1 MGPNS
6 DQTQLT
12 NDQETGERSDGSAR
26 QPGLVLVFS
35 RDKARLVPHTLQ
47 PSGLSFV
54 GRNDFANAVQDD
66 DRVSRQHVAVRVV
79 EAGFEVSDP
88 GSRNGTFVDGV
99 RLEAPIVVNEGAVI
113 RLGRSLAILV
123 ADLRSFSPPRPLEE
137 GDAIV
142 GPRLRLAWEELRA
155 IGRAGEHVLILG
167 ESGSGKE
174 RAAAVFHEALG
185 KVGPFVAVNC
195 STIPIGVAER
205 LLFGARRGAYSGA
218 DKDAVGYLQAAD
230 GGTLFLDEI
239 AELDLEVQ
247 AKLLRAIEAREILPL
262 GASHPVRVNVRICA
276 ATHTD
281 LRTLVSRGRF
291 REDLYFRL
299 GRPSVRLPP
308 LRERR
313 EEIPWLIA
321 RELGSVR
328 PRVELVEACL
338 VRPWPGNVREL
349 RSEIRQA
356 ALRAKQR
363 DRDEVTSSDLDE
375 VAGTSFEAPDAPNRE
390 GPQPL
395 VVRHRAVSPEDEQI
409 RAALAEA
416 KGNVTSAARALGIHR
431 TQLRRWVEKNEGR

>member
-6 DQTQLT
+6 DETQLT
-12 NDQETGERSDGSAR
+12 NNQETDERGNGGAP
-26 QPGLVLVFS
+26 QPGLVLVYS

-47 PSGLSFV
+47 SNGLNVV

-66 DRVSRQHVAVRVV
+66 DRVSRQHVAVRVL
-79 EAGFEVSDP
+79 EEGFEVSDP

-99 RLEAPIVVNEGAVI
+99 RLEAPIVVKEGAVI
-113 RLGRSLAILV
+113 RLGRSLSILV
-123 ADLRSFSPPRPLEE
+123 ADLRPFNPPRSLEE

-142 GPRLRLAWEELRA
+142 GPRLRVAWEELRA
-155 IGRAGEHVLILG
+155 IGRDAEHVLVLG

-174 RAAAVFHEALG
+174 RAAAVFHEAG
-185 KVGPFVAVNC
+185 EKRGPFIAVNC
-195 STIPIGVAER
+195 ATIPLGVAER

-247 AKLLRAIEAREILPL
+247 AKLLRALEAREILPL
-262 GASHPVRVNVRICA
+262 GASHPIRVNVRICA

-308 LRERR
+308 LRERK

-321 RELGSVR
+321 RELGSLR

-338 VRPWPGNVREL
+338 IRPWPGNIREL
-349 RSEIRQA
+349 RSELRQA

-363 DRDEVTSSDLDE
+363 ERDEVTSSDLDE
-375 VAGTSFEAPDAPNRE
+375 VAGTSFETQDAAAGE
-390 GPQPL
+390 KPQEL
-395 VVRHRAVSPEDEQI
+395 VVRHRAASPEDERI

-416 KGNVTSAARALGIHR
+416 KGNVTSAARALGMHR
-431 TQLRRWVEKNEGR
+431 TQLRRWVEKNEAR